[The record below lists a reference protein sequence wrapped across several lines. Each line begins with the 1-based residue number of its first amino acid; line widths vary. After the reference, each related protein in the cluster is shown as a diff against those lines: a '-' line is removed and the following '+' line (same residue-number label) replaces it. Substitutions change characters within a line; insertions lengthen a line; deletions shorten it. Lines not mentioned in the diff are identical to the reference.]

1 MNRLIK
7 EGVNSTSSLC
17 NLHEQ
22 VQKLLD
28 NEARW
33 SRYNSYLNTLLINQ
47 ALSIIEPI
55 FPKVLESLKSFLT
68 PHILAVQQ

>member
-7 EGVNSTSSLC
+7 EGVKSTSSLC

-22 VQKLLD
+22 IQKLLD
-28 NEARW
+28 NEAKW
-33 SRYNSYLNTLLINQ
+33 SRHNSYLNALPTNQ

-55 FPKVLESLKSFLT
+55 FPKVLEILKSYLT
-68 PHILAVQQ
+68 SHILAVQ